1 MKSSLSITLKCH
13 LTIPRTDWA
22 FLTNWTHCSL
32 NFFCDKYS
40 NIIFFFC
47 WSQFNYLISLL
58 HSVARWQVMPNM
70 HHLAF
75 VWVKLQQPLFWPLY
89 KSVQIF
95 LERACILQN
104 CYLRPDLRII
114 CKHLDTFFIQ
124 SGKKKSRINMK
135 NNSGPRTDL
144 WGTPPWMTSN
154 CLRQKPSSKIPY
166 PCQ

>member
-22 FLTNWTHCSL
+22 FLTDWTHCSL
-32 NFFCDKYS
+32 NFFCEKYS
-40 NIIFFFC
+40 NIIFFFR
-47 WSQFNYLISLL
+47 WIQFNYLISLL

-75 VWVKLQQPLFWPLY
+75 VWVITSTATFLTTVQVCSDLPGESLHPPELLSSPRSSYHLQTSWY
-89 KSVQIF
+89 
-95 LERACILQN
+95 
-104 CYLRPDLRII
+104 
-114 CKHLDTFFIQ
+114 FFIQ

-144 WGTPPWMTSN
+144 WGTPRMTSN